1 MKKEDLI
8 AMGLTEEQAEK
19 VLASLKDGYV
29 SKADFDQ
36 VDVAKKEAEKQIKE
50 RDKQLGEL
58 KKLKPD
64 ELQAEIT
71 RLQEDNKTAKEKFD
85 SDLKELKLNSAIK
98 LAVAGKVHDEDL
110 TASQFDKSKLIL
122 GDDGKI
128 TGLDEQLKTLQ
139 DNKKFLFKSSEP
151 TGYTPKDGSTAVK
164 NPFDKDNF
172 NLTEQGKLFKENPA
186 QAKELAS
193 AAGITL

>member
-29 SKADFDQ
+29 SKSDFDQ

-128 TGLDEQLKTLQ
+128 TGLEEQLKALQ
-139 DNKKFLFKSSEP
+139 DNKKFLFKSTDP
-151 TGYTPKDGSTAVK
+151 IVYTPKDGSTAVK